1 MENPPSLPFTHRELV
16 CQVVMHAYAAD
27 LQNLTF
33 FSLFC
38 QHAAYA
44 FGLPYAR
51 PAPLPTKTS
60 LRTVPRSPFVHKP
73 SQENF
78 VRKEHR
84 REMRIYDAD
93 AEVVAQW
100 LQYIQENS
108 MSGVG
113 LKVKL
118 FQRHEVGFGAK
129 MIEGSAAEG
138 GAGSLG
144 GGGKSQDEKVRELA
158 EDLLKSGF
166 GSAGEAAA
174 DGSSNSS
181 SNVSES
187 SAAQA
192 SSAA

>member
-1 MENPPSLPFTHRELV
+1 MDNPPSLPFTHRELV

-27 LQNLTF
+27 LKNLTF

-100 LQYIQENS
+100 LEYIQANS
-108 MSGVG
+108 MSGIG

-129 MIEGSAAEG
+129 MVEGAAAD
-138 GAGSLG
+138 AGPASLG
-144 GGGKSQDEKVRELA
+144 GGEKSQDEKVRELA
-158 EDLLKSGF
+158 EGLLKSGF
-166 GSAGEAAA
+166 GGAGEAAT
-174 DGSSNSS
+174 DSTV

>member
-1 MENPPSLPFTHRELV
+1 MTHRELV
-16 CQVVMHAYAAD
+16 CKVVMHAYAAD
-27 LQNLTF
+27 LKNLTF
-33 FSLFC
+33 FSLYC

-100 LQYIQENS
+100 LEYIQANS
-108 MSGVG
+108 MSGIG

-129 MIEGSAAEG
+129 MVEGAAADAG
-138 GAGSLG
+138 SGSLG
-144 GGGKSQDEKVRELA
+144 GGARSQDEKVRELA
-158 EDLLKSGF
+158 EGLLKSGF
-166 GSAGEAAA
+166 GGAGEAAT
-174 DGSSNSS
+174 DSTV